1 MNATRYDK
9 DGHITWHD
17 WALYNYGVNVADKFA
32 TDPWREKPIYNGFRN
47 VLTTTPMNEA
57 DSYMIDRIKEAR
69 GYYDYDKSLLK
80 NFSELSKG

>member
-1 MNATRYDK
+1 
-9 DGHITWHD
+9 
-17 WALYNYGVNVADKFA
+17 
-32 TDPWREKPIYNGFRN
+32 
-47 VLTTTPMNEA
+47 MNEA